1 MKRKINVR
9 LWIMRFL
16 RFDLERFLTFGYIS
30 KHPHRQLV
38 FGYLSYVVAGTLLL
52 CLPFMTAEH
61 VGVLDHLFSATSAVS
76 TTGLAT
82 VDVSAV
88 YTFWGKLVILLLI
101 QLGGLGY
108 MTISSFV
115 MLSLTRH
122 FTIIKRGILN
132 AEFTMPGNINV
143 KNLVI
148 SVVGFTAL
156 FETLGIVL
164 LYYQFRGYGIDEPM
178 WAAVFHSISSFCT
191 AGFSTFPDSLMQFKS
206 DWGIN
211 LVVMALS
218 YAGAMGFIVM
228 YDFWKKLTSR
238 GYQITFTT
246 KVIVVVTAVL
256 TTLATLQ
263 MFLFEESFADYAWSD
278 RLLFSLF
285 QTVSALTTVGFN
297 TVNIGLLMPITLMS
311 LTMIMYFGA
320 SPSGTGGGLKTTT
333 LSATVAFVQSKL
345 GFHRNVTLCGRIL
358 PTYRVDTALATFV
371 LYTTIVFLG
380 SYVLTATEKFD
391 YLSLLFESV
400 SALGT
405 VGISTG
411 ITPELSSAGKCVLI
425 VLMYI
430 GRVGVLTLGYSMLYR
445 MKQRTKQIY
454 KNDDL
459 AV

>member
-1 MKRKINVR
+1 M
-9 LWIMRFL
+9 
-16 RFDLERFLTFGYIS
+16 
-30 KHPHRQLV
+30 
-38 FGYLSYVVAGTLLL
+38 
-52 CLPFMTAEH
+52 
-61 VGVLDHLFSATSAVS
+61 
-76 TTGLAT
+76 
-82 VDVSAV
+82 
-88 YTFWGKLVILLLI
+88 
-101 QLGGLGY
+101 
-108 MTISSFV
+108 
-115 MLSLTRH
+115 
-122 FTIIKRGILN
+122 
-132 AEFTMPGNINV
+132 
-143 KNLVI
+143 
-148 SVVGFTAL
+148 
-156 FETLGIVL
+156 
-164 LYYQFRGYGIDEPM
+164 
-178 WAAVFHSISSFCT
+178 
-191 AGFSTFPDSLMQFKS
+191 
-206 DWGIN
+206 
-211 LVVMALS
+211 
-218 YAGAMGFIVM
+218 
-228 YDFWKKLTSR
+228 
-238 GYQITFTT
+238 
-246 KVIVVVTAVL
+246 
-256 TTLATLQ
+256 
-263 MFLFEESFADYAWSD
+263 
-278 RLLFSLF
+278 
-285 QTVSALTTVGFN
+285 SALTTVGFN

-391 YLSLLFESV
+391 YLSLLFESA

-459 AV
+459 AI